1 MSTIL
6 GRIHDFPPHIEVNG
20 EYEMKNILDSR
31 NFNRQFE
38 YLVHCHGDV
47 GKHIWELIKNLSNT
61 MEKVHEFH

>member
-1 MSTIL
+1 MKIHPMFHVSLLEPYHMSTIL

-47 GKHIWELIKNLSNT
+47 GKHI
-61 MEKVHEFH
+61 